1 MVVKKQVVDDISEQS
16 FWTDSLG
23 MINVTMLSFIKRWPN
38 SDLMIASLEQSR
50 KKVLD
55 YSLLRQHFPKW
66 RNMKSIHAWLQ
77 HYSRYDF
84 LSLDF
89 GEDNVDHRAIT
100 EELKTHVTDELS
112 VMLGVTPPTV
122 FERIQEQN
130 RLNLIGWRVRE
141 SRKADAE
148 ESQMGSSPEG
158 RLSEKELVR
167 LQKKR
172 SKLLQQ
178 TVPATY
184 IIKDTTQLC
193 TVLCML
199 LLGVILPGALICC
212 VRYFHVESIVRAM
225 SRLVNQTKR
234 CLIRLHRG
242 LPKKSVTTWPEDLVE
257 R

>member
-84 LSLDF
+84 LSLHF
-89 GEDNVDHRAIT
+89 GEDNDYRAIT

-112 VMLGVTPPTV
+112 VMLGVTPPTI

-148 ESQMGSSPEG
+148 ESQIGSSPEG
-158 RLSEKELVR
+158 RLSGKEIVR

-184 IIKDTTQLC
+184 IIKDTTQVC
-193 TVLCML
+193 TVFVYAAV
-199 LLGVILPGALICC
+199 G
-212 VRYFHVESIVRAM
+212 RYFAGYPYLCS
-225 SRLVNQTKR
+225 L
-234 CLIRLHRG
+234 
-242 LPKKSVTTWPEDLVE
+242 LPC
-257 R
+257 

>member
-1 MVVKKQVVDDISEQS
+1 MISAVESYMVVKKQVVDNISEQS
-16 FWTDSLG
+16 VWTDGVG

-38 SDLMIASLEQSR
+38 RDLMIASLEQSR

-84 LSLDF
+84 LSLEFD
-89 GEDNVDHRAIT
+89 ENDNNGPT
-100 EELKTHVTDELS
+100 EELKAHISDELS
-112 VMLGVTPPTV
+112 VMLGVTPPTI

-141 SRKADAE
+141 SRKAAAK
-148 ESQMGSSPEG
+148 ESQIGSSPEG
-158 RLSEKELVR
+158 RLSKEEYVR

-184 IIKDTTQLC
+184 IIKDTTHVC
-193 TVLCML
+193 TIFVYAAVGPCFAGCPCLFVFYSSL
-199 LLGVILPGALICC
+199 LSQTC
-212 VRYFHVESIVRAM
+212 AM
-225 SRLVNQTKR
+225 SRLVNQAKR

-242 LPKKSVTTWPEDLVE
+242 LPKKSVTTW

>member
-1 MVVKKQVVDDISEQS
+1 MMISAVESYMVVKKQVVEDISEQS

-23 MINVTMLSFIKRWPN
+23 MINVTMLSLIKRWPN

-55 YSLLRQHFPKW
+55 YSLLRQHFPQW
-66 RNMKSIHAWLQ
+66 RNAKSMHAWLQ

-89 GEDNVDHRAIT
+89 DEDNDHRTMT
-100 EELKTHVTDELS
+100 EELKAHVTDELS

-122 FERIQEQN
+122 FERIQERN

-141 SRKADAE
+141 SRKTDAE

-158 RLSEKELVR
+158 RLSENEIVR

-172 SKLLQQ
+172 NKLLQQ

-184 IIKDTTQLC
+184 IIKDTTQVC
-193 TVLCML
+193 TVF
-199 LLGVILPGALICC
+199 V
-212 VRYFHVESIVRAM
+212 
-225 SRLVNQTKR
+225 
-234 CLIRLHRG
+234 
-242 LPKKSVTTWPEDLVE
+242 
-257 R
+257 